1 MGVEPLGVEPL
12 GGNSFGADPLEDD
25 PLCLDIL
32 DCVLASPLILSC
44 SAKIGGSLP
53 INAGMRGAGDQDFSV
68 LAVLSDRHA
77 IGKKRW
83 TRGVM
88 GAEHASQVAAPL
100 REAQAEM
107 AVG

>member
-1 MGVEPLGVEPL
+1 
-12 GGNSFGADPLEDD
+12 
-25 PLCLDIL
+25 
-32 DCVLASPLILSC
+32 
-44 SAKIGGSLP
+44 
-53 INAGMRGAGDQDFSV
+53 MRGAGDQDFSV

-100 REAQAEM
+100 REARAEM